1 LFWGH
6 LKAEELSMASKSGP
20 VIRAFFDEATA
31 TVSYL
36 VADPATRHAA
46 VIDPVLDYDPKSG
59 IVDTRSVEAVLKAA
73 SDDKLTIDWV
83 LETHAHAD
91 HLSASPYVKARTSAR
106 IAIGE
111 HIKDVQTIF
120 RPVFNATDLNDDGSD
135 FDRLFADGEHFKIG
149 NLNVQVLSTPGHTP
163 ACISYKIGDAV
174 FVGDT
179 LFMPDYGTARADF
192 PGGDAHKLYHS
203 IQRLL
208 ALPGETRLFMCHDYK
223 PPGRDHYAWETTVA
237 EQRRAN
243 IHVGGGTTEDAFV
256 AMRSARDATLAAPTL
271 LLPSIQVNIRA
282 GRFPAA
288 EQNGVRYL
296 KIPVKTNN
304 AAAAMAIDAPRQGVA
319 QGAPTPA
326 PIGEIV
332 S

>member
-1 LFWGH
+1 
-6 LKAEELSMASKSGP
+6 MASKSSP
-20 VIRAFFDEATA
+20 VIRAFFDEATS

-59 IVDTRSVEAVLKAA
+59 SVDVHSVETVLKAA
-73 SDDKLTIDWV
+73 ADEKLTIDWV

-91 HLSASPYVKARTSAR
+91 HLSASPYIKAKTGAR
-106 IAIGE
+106 VAIGE
-111 HIKDVQTIF
+111 HIKDVQQIF
-120 RPVFNATDLNDDGSD
+120 RPVFNATDLATDGSD

-149 NLNVQVLSTPGHTP
+149 TLDVQVLSTPGHTP
-163 ACISYKIGDAV
+163 ACISYKVGDAV

-192 PGGDAHKLYHS
+192 PGGDARTLYRS

-223 PPGRDHYAWETTVA
+223 APGRDHYAWETTVA
-237 EQRRAN
+237 EQQAAN
-243 IHVGGGTTEDAFV
+243 IHVGGGASEQAFV
-256 AMRSARDATLAAPTL
+256 AMRNARDATLAAPTL

-282 GRFPAA
+282 GRFPEA

-304 AAAAMAIDAPRQGVA
+304 AAAALAIDAPGRAAPQAA
-319 QGAPTPA
+319 QAPA
-326 PIGEIV
+326 IVGEIV